1 MVTVR
6 TSLTVNQLLRRK
18 GGGAYATYPGA
29 TVYEALLH
37 MAEKNV
43 GALLVIEGGKLVGIF
58 SERDYARKVILQG
71 KTSHVTQVREIMTD
85 KVFFVRPE
93 DTIEECMALM
103 TAQHIR
109 HLPVLSNDEVVGVIS
124 IGDVVKAVIDE
135 QGFVI
140 EQMANYITGER

>member
-1 MVTVR
+1 
-6 TSLTVNQLLRRK
+6 
-18 GGGAYATYPGA
+18 
-29 TVYEALLH
+29 

-43 GALLVIEGGKLVGIF
+43 GALLVIEYGKLVGIF

-71 KTSHVTQVREIMTD
+71 KTSHVTHVREIMTD

-93 DTIEECMALM
+93 DTIEECMAVM

-109 HLPVLSNDEVVGVIS
+109 HLPVLSNDDIIGVIS
-124 IGDVVKAVIDE
+124 IGDVVKAIIDE

-140 EQMANYITGER
+140 EQMANYISGER

>member
-1 MVTVR
+1 MVTVK
-6 TSLTVNQLLRRK
+6 TSFSVSQLLRRK
-18 GGGAYATYPGA
+18 GGGVYATYPGA
-29 TVYEALLH
+29 TVYEALQQ
-37 MAEKNV
+37 MAEKNI
-43 GALLVIEGGKLVGIF
+43 GALLVIEGGKLAGIF

-71 KTSHVTQVREIMTD
+71 KTSHVTHVREIMTD

-109 HLPVLSNDEVVGVIS
+109 HLPVLSNDEIVGIIS

>member
-1 MVTVR
+1 MVTVK
-6 TSLTVNQLLRRK
+6 TSLSVSQLLRRK
-18 GGGAYATYPGA
+18 GGGVHTTYPGA
-29 TVYEALLH
+29 TVYEALQH
-37 MAEKNV
+37 MAEKNI
-43 GALLVIEGGKLVGIF
+43 GALLVIEGGKLAGIF

-71 KTSHVTQVREIMTD
+71 KTSHVTHVREIMTD

-109 HLPVLSNDEVVGVIS
+109 HLPVLSNDEIVGVIS

>member
-1 MVTVR
+1 MVTVK
-6 TSLTVNQLLRRK
+6 TSLSVSQLLRRK
-18 GGGAYATYPGA
+18 GGGVYTTYPGA
-29 TVYEALLH
+29 TVYEALQY
-37 MAEKNV
+37 MAEKNI
-43 GALLVIEGGKLVGIF
+43 GALLVIEGGKLAGIF

-71 KTSHVTQVREIMTD
+71 KTSHVTHVREIMTD

-109 HLPVLSNDEVVGVIS
+109 HLPVLSNDEIVGIIS